1 MSAKTLQKT
10 LAVFST
16 CLALES
22 SHKWFRHRRDHFRWA
37 AAGSTECTVTCQ
49 WLLVCALL
57 AQLRRREYT
66 FQSRP
71 LLVAALGQPC
81 TVYSVAGVY
90 TVPWGSHVQSV
101 AARTKWWTGPQIKQ
115 PAKPLLL
122 DFPSRLPPIEPV
134 GWDAGRM
141 GSKMRRRGLYSRSH
155 VPLLS
160 LPSGWAA
167 RFTLAT
173 TAQILNQKLMNCK
186 FYGMLFRSLFSSS
199 ETCFEGELF
208 IKWLV
213 SLWFIARELPHLW
226 PQPKVSNWKQIWFW
240 VGEKSKVSQF
250 RILGNLWKCCWLEQ
264 ARASNVEKT
273 SLLKATIWWNDD
285 WWELYD
291 EVGGCDK
298 NCSTEVT
305 HYIYEP

>member
-1 MSAKTLQKT
+1 MCAKTLQKT

-37 AAGSTECTVTCQ
+37 AAGASECTVTCQ

-122 DFPSRLPPIEPV
+122 DFPSRLPPHRT
-134 GWDAGRM
+134 GWLGRRQN
-141 GSKMRRRGLYSRSH
+141 GQQNAAARPLFALSRSP
-155 VPLLS
+155 PLTPLWLS
-160 LPSGWAA
+160 CKVYIGHHCSDFKPEIDEL
-167 RFTLAT
+167 
-173 TAQILNQKLMNCK
+173 QIL
-186 FYGMLFRSLFSSS
+186 
-199 ETCFEGELF
+199 
-208 IKWLV
+208 W
-213 SLWFIARELPHLW
+213 
-226 PQPKVSNWKQIWFW
+226 
-240 VGEKSKVSQF
+240 
-250 RILGNLWKCCWLEQ
+250 
-264 ARASNVEKT
+264 NV
-273 SLLKATIWWNDD
+273 
-285 WWELYD
+285 
-291 EVGGCDK
+291 V
-298 NCSTEVT
+298 
-305 HYIYEP
+305 